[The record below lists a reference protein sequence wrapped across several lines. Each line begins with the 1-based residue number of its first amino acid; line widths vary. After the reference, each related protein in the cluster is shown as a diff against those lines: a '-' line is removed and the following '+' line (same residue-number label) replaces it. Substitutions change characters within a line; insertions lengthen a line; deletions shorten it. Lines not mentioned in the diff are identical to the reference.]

1 MITNDTFPRAPTHVR
16 SWSPDHPLFAQIS
29 ATAGRGITAL
39 RFRCRGSRNF
49 MYVILGFGHESGNG
63 AENLQSNRK
72 SGARSWHPWAMD
84 KSAKLSLKTDRDDVR
99 IMTLQ
104 AHILEQQNHH
114 PQASGTFSWILSA
127 LSISAKI
134 IADKVRRA
142 RLENVLGSV
151 GTENVQGEV
160 QQKLDVLANDVLLRT
175 LGGREGVA
183 IVASEENEEPVILRE
198 EGEGVPRYCVLFDP
212 LDGSSNLD
220 ICGGVGTIF
229 SILEYNGGS
238 SAQDSLL
245 QTGARQIAAGYVLY
259 GSSTVFVL
267 TIGKG
272 VDMFVLDP
280 SIGAFMRVERNLR
293 IPRGN
298 KTYSV
303 NEGNRKSFPDCYQR
317 YLDWAQSNNYSGRYA
332 GAMVADVHRILLKGG
347 VFLYPPTKKAPD
359 GKLRLMY
366 EANPMAM
373 IIEQAGGKAF
383 AAPGQRIMDI
393 EPIAIHQRTP
403 VILGATDQVALVLAH
418 LEKK

>member
-1 MITNDTFPRAPTHVR
+1 MN
-16 SWSPDHPLFAQIS
+16 
-29 ATAGRGITAL
+29 
-39 RFRCRGSRNF
+39 
-49 MYVILGFGHESGNG
+49 
-63 AENLQSNRK
+63 
-72 SGARSWHPWAMD
+72 
-84 KSAKLSLKTDRDDVR
+84 TDRDDLR

-104 AHILEQQNHH
+104 AHILEQQVHH
-114 PQASGTFSWILSA
+114 PQAAGTFSWILSA

-151 GTENVQGEV
+151 GSENIQGEV

-175 LGGREGVA
+175 LGGRQGVA

-198 EGEGVPRYCVLFDP
+198 DTQGVARYCVLFDP

-220 ICGGVGTIF
+220 VCGGVGTIF
-229 SILEYNGGS
+229 SILAFEPHGAR
-238 SAQDSLL
+238 AQDSLL
-245 QTGARQIAAGYVLY
+245 QHGARQIAAGYVLY

-293 IPRGN
+293 IPSGN
-298 KTYSV
+298 KSYSV
-303 NEGNRKSFPDCYQR
+303 NEGNRKTFPEGYQR
-317 YLDWAQSNNYSGRYA
+317 YLDWAQSNGYSSRYA

-347 VFLYPPTKKAPD
+347 VFLYPPTKKSPE

-373 IIEQAGGKAF
+373 IVEQAGGKAV
-383 AAPGQRIMDI
+383 AGPNAPILNIQ
-393 EPIAIHQRTP
+393 PTAIHQRTP
-403 VILGATDQVALVLAH
+403 VILGAADQVDAVLAA
-418 LEKK
+418 L

>member
-1 MITNDTFPRAPTHVR
+1 MNTEAPPSLNT
-16 SWSPDHPLFAQIS
+16 
-29 ATAGRGITAL
+29 GREHL
-39 RFRCRGSRNF
+39 
-49 MYVILGFGHESGNG
+49 
-63 AENLQSNRK
+63 
-72 SGARSWHPWAMD
+72 
-84 KSAKLSLKTDRDDVR
+84 R

-104 AHILEQQNHH
+104 AHILEQEVHH
-114 PQASGTFSWILSA
+114 PKASGTFSWILSA

-134 IADKVRRA
+134 IADQVRRA

-160 QQKLDVLANDVLLRT
+160 QQKLDVIANDVLLRT

-198 EGEGVPRYCVLFDP
+198 DGKGIPRYCVLFDP

-220 ICGGVGTIF
+220 VCGGVGTIF
-229 SILEYNGGS
+229 SILAHDGR
-238 SAQDSLL
+238 AQRPQDSLL
-245 QTGARQIAAGYVLY
+245 QPGTRQVAAGYVLY

-267 TIGKG
+267 TIGAG

-293 IPRGN
+293 IPSGN

-303 NEGNRKSFPDCYQR
+303 NEGNRKTFPEGYQR
-317 YLDWAQSNNYSGRYA
+317 YLDWAQSNGYSSRYA

-347 VFLYPPTKKAPD
+347 VFLYPPTKKSPD

-373 IIEQAGGKAF
+373 IVEQAGGKTV
-383 AAPGQRIMDI
+383 AAVGQRILDI
-393 EPIAIHQRTP
+393 QPTAIHQRTP
-403 VILGATDQVALVLAH
+403 VILGSGDQVDAVLAH
-418 LEKK
+418 LN

>member
-1 MITNDTFPRAPTHVR
+1 MNTAVNDSPTQVR
-16 SWSPDHPLFAQIS
+16 D
-29 ATAGRGITAL
+29 
-39 RFRCRGSRNF
+39 
-49 MYVILGFGHESGNG
+49 E
-63 AENLQSNRK
+63 
-72 SGARSWHPWAMD
+72 
-84 KSAKLSLKTDRDDVR
+84 VR

-104 AHILEQQNHH
+104 AHILEEQTSN
-114 PQASGTFSWILSA
+114 PRASGTFSWILSA

-151 GTENVQGEV
+151 GAENVQGEV
-160 QQKLDVLANDVLLRT
+160 QQKLDVLANEVLLRT

-198 EGEGVPRYCVLFDP
+198 DTQGVARYCVLFDP

-229 SILEYNGGS
+229 SILAHQPGGGS
-238 SAQDSLL
+238 ARDSLL
-245 QTGARQIAAGYVLY
+245 QPGMKQVAAGYVLY

-267 TIGKG
+267 TLGHG

-280 SIGAFMRVERNLR
+280 SIGAFMRVERNLK
-293 IPRGN
+293 IPSGN

-303 NEGNRKSFPDCYQR
+303 NEGNRKTFPEGYQR
-317 YLDWAQSNNYSGRYA
+317 YLDWAQDNGYSSRYA

-347 VFLYPPTKKAPD
+347 VFLYPPTKKAPG

-373 IIEQAGGKAF
+373 IVEQAGGKTM
-383 AAPGQRIMDI
+383 AARDQRIL
-393 EPIAIHQRTP
+393 EVLPTAIHQRTP
-403 VILGATDQVALVLAH
+403 VILGATDQVDAVLAH
-418 LEKK
+418 L

>member
-1 MITNDTFPRAPTHVR
+1 MNSAGE
-16 SWSPDHPLFAQIS
+16 PL
-29 ATAGRGITAL
+29 T
-39 RFRCRGSRNF
+39 
-49 MYVILGFGHESGNG
+49 
-63 AENLQSNRK
+63 K
-72 SGARSWHPWAMD
+72 SG
-84 KSAKLSLKTDRDDVR
+84 RDELR

-104 AHILEQQNHH
+104 AHILEQHAHH
-114 PQASGTFSWILSA
+114 PQAGGTFSWILSA

-151 GTENVQGEV
+151 GTENIQGEV
-160 QQKLDVLANDVLLRT
+160 QQKLDVIANEVLLRT

-198 EGEGVPRYCVLFDP
+198 DRQGIPRYCVLFDP

-220 ICGGVGTIF
+220 VCGGVGTIF
-229 SILEYNGGS
+229 SILAYDGALR
-238 SAQDSLL
+238 AQDSLL
-245 QTGARQIAAGYVLY
+245 QAGARQIAAGYVLY

-267 TIGKG
+267 SLGQG

-280 SIGAFMRVERNLR
+280 SIGAFMRVETKLR
-293 IPRGN
+293 IPPGN

-303 NEGNRKSFPDCYQR
+303 NEGNRRSFPDGYRR
-317 YLDWAQSNNYSGRYA
+317 YLDWAQSNGYSSRYA

-347 VFLYPPTKKAPD
+347 VFLYPPTAKSPQ

-373 IIEQAGGKAF
+373 IVEQAGGKTVAG
-383 AAPGQRIMDI
+383 PGQRIMDI
-393 EPIAIHQRTP
+393 QPTAIHQRTP
-403 VILGATDQVALVLAH
+403 VILGAADQVDAVLAH
-418 LEKK
+418 FTGS

>member
-1 MITNDTFPRAPTHVR
+1 MNSAGE
-16 SWSPDHPLFAQIS
+16 PL
-29 ATAGRGITAL
+29 T
-39 RFRCRGSRNF
+39 
-49 MYVILGFGHESGNG
+49 
-63 AENLQSNRK
+63 K
-72 SGARSWHPWAMD
+72 SG
-84 KSAKLSLKTDRDDVR
+84 RDELR

-104 AHILEQQNHH
+104 AHILEQQVHH
-114 PQASGTFSWILSA
+114 PQAGGTFSWILSA

-151 GTENVQGEV
+151 GTENIQGEV
-160 QQKLDVLANDVLLRT
+160 QQKLDVIANEVLLRT

-198 EGEGVPRYCVLFDP
+198 DRQGIPRYCVLFDP

-220 ICGGVGTIF
+220 VCGGVGTIF
-229 SILEYNGGS
+229 SILAYDGALR
-238 SAQDSLL
+238 AQDSLL
-245 QTGARQIAAGYVLY
+245 QAGARQVAAGYVLY

-267 TIGKG
+267 SLGQG

-280 SIGAFMRVERNLR
+280 SIGAFMRVETKLR
-293 IPRGN
+293 IPPGN

-303 NEGNRKSFPDCYQR
+303 NEGNRKTFPDGYRR
-317 YLDWAQSNNYSGRYA
+317 YLDWAQSNGYSSRYA

-347 VFLYPPTKKAPD
+347 VFLYPPTAKSPE

-373 IIEQAGGKAF
+373 IVEQAGGKTV
-383 AAPGQRIMDI
+383 AAPGQRILDI
-393 EPIAIHQRTP
+393 QPTAIHQRTP
-403 VILGATDQVALVLAH
+403 VILGAADQVDAVLAH
-418 LEKK
+418 LTGP

>member
-1 MITNDTFPRAPTHVR
+1 MN
-16 SWSPDHPLFAQIS
+16 
-29 ATAGRGITAL
+29 TAGETL
-39 RFRCRGSRNF
+39 TD
-49 MYVILGFGHESGNG
+49 SG
-63 AENLQSNRK
+63 
-72 SGARSWHPWAMD
+72 
-84 KSAKLSLKTDRDDVR
+84 RDELR

-104 AHILEQQNHH
+104 AHILEQHAHH
-114 PQASGTFSWILSA
+114 PHAGGNFSWILSA

-142 RLENVLGSV
+142 RLENVLGSA
-151 GTENVQGEV
+151 GAENVQGEV
-160 QQKLDVLANDVLLRT
+160 QQKLDVIANEVLLRA

-198 EGEGVPRYCVLFDP
+198 DREGISRYCVLFDP

-229 SILEYNGGS
+229 SILAHDGAAGS
-238 SAQDSLL
+238 RQEGRAPRAEDSLL
-245 QTGARQIAAGYVLY
+245 QAGARQIAAGYVLY

-280 SIGAFMRVERNLR
+280 GIGAFMRVEQDLR
-293 IPRGN
+293 IPAGN
-298 KTYSV
+298 NTYSV
-303 NEGNRKSFPDCYQR
+303 NEGNRKSFPEGYRR
-317 YLDWAQSNNYSGRYA
+317 YLDWAQSNGYSSRYT

-347 VFLYPPTKKAPD
+347 VFLYPPTLKSPA

-373 IIEQAGGKAF
+373 IIEQAGGKSVAG
-383 AAPGQRIMDI
+383 PGQRILDI
-393 EPIAIHQRTP
+393 QPSAIHQRTP
-403 VILGATDQVALVLAH
+403 VILGAADQVDAVLAH
-418 LEKK
+418 LASD